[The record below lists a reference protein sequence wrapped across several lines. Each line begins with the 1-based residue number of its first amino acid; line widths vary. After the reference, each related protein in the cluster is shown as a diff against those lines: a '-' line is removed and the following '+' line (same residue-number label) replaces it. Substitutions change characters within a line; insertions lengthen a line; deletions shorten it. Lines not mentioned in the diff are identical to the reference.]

1 MFFLIVI
8 REVRVS
14 FLIDWGISHLK
25 HDSLKMVYLKYIFC
39 KKSMI
44 DIQEH
49 MLRDEEIYSVWE
61 DAVLQK
67 DTEYFIDWTCG

>member
-1 MFFLIVI
+1 
-8 REVRVS
+8 
-14 FLIDWGISHLK
+14 
-25 HDSLKMVYLKYIFC
+25 MVYLKYIFC

-67 DTEYFIDWTCG
+67 DTEYFID